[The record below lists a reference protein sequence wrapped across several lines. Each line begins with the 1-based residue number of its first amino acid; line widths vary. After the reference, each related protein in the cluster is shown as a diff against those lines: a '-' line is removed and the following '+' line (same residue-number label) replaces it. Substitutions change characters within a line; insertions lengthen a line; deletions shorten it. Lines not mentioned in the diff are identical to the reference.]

1 MAVLALGGCALQSE
15 VMEID
20 EEMGAI
26 KALQKELEKGIADA
40 NEAAETMRAIGV
52 RMAAVEDRL
61 KAEVRPELEARITKG
76 MDDLDRALEGVTQ
89 AREANEARIREAET
103 FFVERLEKLSSRQ
116 QALSTR
122 ITAMEAEGAPSSPR
136 ARAARA
142 ELTAD
147 LETLRTKVGESSEAL
162 ARVQEQF
169 SLLTDTVAGLA
180 ESQQLARQQRAGVT
194 EQAAERLDLRLSNLE
209 ARAADAAAGQERLAQ
224 EIGGLTDRLAALSTA
239 REEAARKDAALANDA
254 AAALAAR
261 LDALERSEAERA
273 RSEAER
279 AKTEAERAKTEAERA
294 AQAQARARA
303 QAEANARLAARL
315 DELAARTDALA
326 AARTRAEAERA
337 VLSEDAAGQLATQMD
352 ALKARDAAGAQ
363 ARQRLQEQVTGL
375 ADRLAALSAGQAAD
389 QAERAALSEDAAGRL
404 EARVAAVEA
413 ANAQAAADRGKLVGQ
428 IGDVVD
434 RLAAVTTAQQQAAD
448 RAAALERQDN
458 AAAAERQQLALQVSA
473 AADAA
478 SRPPEGVRTALA
490 DLERRVAEMEGGSG
504 RIQRLAELT
513 DQLGV
518 LGSQV
523 TERLDAQASDFT
535 RLAARLDRLQ
545 EGVEGFQAA
554 PPPWGEALDKKVTF
568 LADEVAP
575 RIDTQ
580 NRELAAIADTVA
592 AGRERNDLELSRANE
607 RVNALGTS
615 LVERIE
621 GLEGRVARAEQ
632 TAEAA
637 GGAGGVGGAPIDAA
651 GREEVEA
658 LSRRVDVLGREV
670 PARVDRL
677 TDLVGQLRDHLERV
691 GERIA
696 LLETIQ
702 KEESNDLRERFNALS
717 AALSELERG
726 AP

>member
-1 MAVLALGGCALQSE
+1 VALLAVLALGGCALQSE

-20 EEMGAI
+20 EEMGAVQ
-26 KALQKELEKGIADA
+26 ALQKELERGIADA

-76 MDDLDRALEGVTQ
+76 MDDLERALEAV
-89 AREANEARIREAET
+89 ARSREANEARIREAET

-147 LETLRTKVGESSEAL
+147 LETLRGKVRESSEAL
-162 ARVQEQF
+162 VRVQEQF
-169 SLLTDTVAGLA
+169 NLLTDTVAGLA

-224 EIGGLTDRLAALSTA
+224 EIGLLTDRLAALSTA
-239 REEAARKDAALANDA
+239 KDEAAQQNAALANDA

-273 RSEAER
+273 KREAER
-279 AKTEAERAKTEAERA
+279 AAA
-294 AQAQARARA
+294 AQAQARA
-303 QAEANARLAARL
+303 QAEANTRLAARL
-315 DELAARTDALA
+315 DELTARTDALA
-326 AARTRAEAERA
+326 AARTQAEAERA
-337 VLSEDAAGQLATQMD
+337 ALSEDAAGQLAAQMD
-352 ALKARDAAGAQ
+352 ALRAQDAAGVQ

-375 ADRLAALSAGQAAD
+375 ADRLAGLSAGQAAD
-389 QAERAALSEDAAGRL
+389 QAERAALSADAAGRL

-413 ANAQAAADRGKLVGQ
+413 ANARAADR
-428 IGDVVD
+428 
-434 RLAAVTTAQQQAAD
+434 T
-448 RAAALERQDN
+448 AALERQDN

-478 SRPPEGVRTALA
+478 SRPPQAVQAALA
-490 DLERRVAEMEGGSG
+490 DLDRRVAEMEGGSG

-554 PPPWGEALDKKVTF
+554 PPPWGEALDQKVTF

-575 RIDTQ
+575 RVDTQ

-592 AGRERNDLELSRANE
+592 AGRERNDLEIARANE

-632 TAEAA
+632 SAGAA
-637 GGAGGVGGAPIDAA
+637 SGAPIDAA

-717 AALSELERG
+717 SALSELERG